1 MLLQLPTLTLWCSSI
16 KYVFKW
22 PKIPVLIRTTKFSEE
37 NRNMTRQKKCLL
49 LRVCL
54 VKSKLN
60 QYRRCC
66 LNYALLK
73 KKEREKSIVHQNLS
87 IFIWNEFDWGQWR
100 ADSLECFDMSVL
112 SQYRVNTHN
121 SLFTLLQFDSLLWY
135 FVWSDLI
142 ENTFLNS
149 SSPLSITKQRGARG
163 IPLSSKSKKREKKPV
178 WVELFPSMFPSLRSD
193 MQGILD

>member
-73 KKEREKSIVHQNLS
+73 KKKREKNPLFIKIFRFLSGMNLTGVNGELTVWNALICLFCRNTGSILT
-87 IFIWNEFDWGQWR
+87 I
-100 ADSLECFDMSVL
+100 LCLLCFNS
-112 SQYRVNTHN
+112 THY
-121 SLFTLLQFDSLLWY
+121 SGIL
-135 FVWSDLI
+135 SDLI
-142 ENTFLNS
+142 
-149 SSPLSITKQRGARG
+149 
-163 IPLSSKSKKREKKPV
+163 
-178 WVELFPSMFPSLRSD
+178 
-193 MQGILD
+193 

>member
-1 MLLQLPTLTLWCSSI
+1 
-16 KYVFKW
+16 
-22 PKIPVLIRTTKFSEE
+22 
-37 NRNMTRQKKCLL
+37 MTRQKKCLL

-73 KKEREKSIVHQNLS
+73 KKREKNPLFIKIFRFLSGMNLTGVNGELTVWNALICLFCRNTGSILT
-87 IFIWNEFDWGQWR
+87 I
-100 ADSLECFDMSVL
+100 LC
-112 SQYRVNTHN
+112 
-121 SLFTLLQFDSLLWY
+121 LLQFDSLLWY

-163 IPLSSKSKKREKKPV
+163 IPLSSKSKKRGKNLYE
-178 WVELFPSMFPSLRSD
+178 WNSFPPCFPPCVRICKASWTSAGALKQRVPISQPD
-193 MQGILD
+193 